1 MDGVDRQQKYKALY
15 GILQLLL
22 FQGSH
27 LDNFPPKTLKLGWVA
42 FDSTRFQLKCLDI
55 RNSSQSSHVFAI
67 AGNLRESLREIKLHE
82 LTRLVLRYDNVTGG
96 FIAISTSAT
105 LN

>member
-1 MDGVDRQQKYKALY
+1 MDRVDRQQKYKALY
-15 GILQLLL
+15 EILQLLL

-55 RNSSQSSHVFAI
+55 RNSSQSSHVFAMVY
-67 AGNLRESLREIKLHE
+67 GDNPLRGKSARKPAQ
-82 LTRLVLRYDNVTGG
+82 DKVT
-96 FIAISTSAT
+96 
-105 LN
+105 